1 MSKINKTLV
10 ATLAVGLLFAGSAL
24 ADASKAAAAST
35 AKPAAAAPAAAK
47 PAAAAPAA
55 AAPAAPAEKPAAT
68 GSVNKAQF
76 TSGVTNHEPND
87 ELTTLDNSHTRIYF
101 YCVLNNLNGQEVTFR
116 WSYNDVTQAEVK
128 QTPAYP
134 HYRTNTS
141 KELDPSKLGTWKV
154 DVVDASGNV
163 LTSKTFE
170 YTKAD
175 ASAAPAASTKK

>member
-10 ATLAVGLLFAGSAL
+10 AALAVGLLFAGTAL
-24 ADASKAAAAST
+24 ADATKAAAAST
-35 AKPAAAAPAAAK
+35 AKPAAA
-47 PAAAAPAA
+47 PAA
-55 AAPAAPAEKPAAT
+55 AAPAAPAAPAASAPAEKSAAT

-154 DVVDASGNV
+154 EVVDAGGNV

-170 YTKAD
+170 YTKATGE
-175 ASAAPAASTKK
+175 ASAAPAAATKK